1 MKYPKFLL
9 ILLLSSAAF
18 YGCIPTGVPPANTFN
33 VNIQSEREQFI
44 EFDTSIMIDGDSI
57 RFYINNFNFFEII
70 DYLYISSKSNQFEYL
85 NVKTYFHNT
94 NTYQFDSTTLLT
106 DVNAVN
112 SGVFIDNSY
121 SAHSWVPFIFT
132 NNQYICASILY
143 RTTDASPDLKN
154 GLFKNTDQYIVFRKL
169 KGAQYQ
175 YYWLKVRNNE
185 QPGGSN
191 TIQILNGKYQLNS
204 ITTGL

>member
-70 DYLYISSKSNQFEYL
+70 DYLYISSKSNQFEYY
-85 NVKTYFHNT
+85 NQK
-94 NTYQFDSTTLLT
+94 STT
-106 DVNAVN
+106 
-112 SGVFIDNSY
+112 
-121 SAHSWVPFIFT
+121 
-132 NNQYICASILY
+132 
-143 RTTDASPDLKN
+143 
-154 GLFKNTDQYIVFRKL
+154 
-169 KGAQYQ
+169 
-175 YYWLKVRNNE
+175 
-185 QPGGSN
+185 
-191 TIQILNGKYQLNS
+191 
-204 ITTGL
+204 